1 VGGVRARRRPVLDRV
16 DRDGEAAVLV
26 DRRVVR
32 LSPLA
37 VALVD
42 ACPDW
47 VPDDELAAVLVAR
60 FGQPQD
66 AGSALESTRAALRD
80 LAAQGLVDLG

>member
-1 VGGVRARRRPVLDRV
+1 VDRV

-37 VALVD
+37 VTLVD
-42 ACPDW
+42 ACTEW
-47 VPDDELAAVLVAR
+47 ADERDLAEALVAR
-60 FGQPQD
+60 FGPPPE
-66 AGSALESTRAALRD
+66 GTSPLESTRAALRE